1 MRWCRSPCC
10 PIIIFTLVR
19 QSASENGAWRRFG
32 RQALALVLAVGAI
45 VSAEAIATEHYFPLG
60 RVDRATYLMWDD
72 IGRNTRYQDVVV
84 SPVLEA
90 NPDQRAGRR
99 ILQARASRQGF
110 CGSRQARRPR
120 LRRVQRRS
128 RSAGRHRC
136 RRIRRAAS
144 RPRWSTPG
152 EFACCGLRTIRV
164 IGSAAPRLG
173 ITSAHVWHRR
183 HLSSRRA

>member
-19 QSASENGAWRRFG
+19 QSAGENGAWRRFG

-45 VSAEAIATEHYFPLG
+45 VSAGAIATEHYFPLG

-90 NPDQRAGRR
+90 NPISAQVGASYKLVHLAKDFAEVDKLVDHVCGEFNVVLALPEGTDAGAFAAPPTDR
-99 ILQARASRQGF
+99 
-110 CGSRQARRPR
+110 
-120 LRRVQRRS
+120 
-128 RSAGRHRC
+128 GR
-136 RRIRRAAS
+136 
-144 RPRWSTPG
+144 STPG
-152 EFACCGLRTIRV
+152 EFGCCGLRTIGV